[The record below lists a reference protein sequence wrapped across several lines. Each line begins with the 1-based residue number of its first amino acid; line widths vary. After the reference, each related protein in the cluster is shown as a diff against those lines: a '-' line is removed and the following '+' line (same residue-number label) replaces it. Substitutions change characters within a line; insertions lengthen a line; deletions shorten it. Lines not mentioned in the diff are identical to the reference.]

1 LPIRMAHFQRD
12 VRPARARRITVD
24 RSRTIYGDSC
34 TAPAD
39 PGAARS
45 GQEQARRP
53 PEATMAARSGARR
66 RAACPR
72 FAGRTL
78 MVSTRPRACA
88 RSVLLPR
95 WRKRTRSGSILR
107 LCSKL
112 PGPAAHKHAKSPHRS
127 HRYRPHRAH
136 PHHHGIKKKN
146 ILSTVFVNSSA
157 ARGSSQIPPYP

>member
-1 LPIRMAHFQRD
+1 M
-12 VRPARARRITVD
+12 PAPWVITLKRLKDLCAGIELVGTDTTVKVEELFGQLANCCARGGV
-24 RSRTIYGDSC
+24 
-34 TAPAD
+34 
-39 PGAARS
+39 
-45 GQEQARRP
+45 
-53 PEATMAARSGARR
+53 MAARSGARR
-66 RAACPR
+66 GAACPR

-157 ARGSSQIPPYP
+157 ARGSLQVSPYLP